1 MGLKEEVVEELVR
14 NDTIHHHTTLQ
25 ISLLRSELKIVH
37 IHREE
42 TSRVSLLNDQE
53 RQLWNVLGSHATGSS
68 IDTRDLLL
76 QYLGA

>member
-25 ISLLRSELKIVH
+25 ISLLRSELIIVH

-53 RQLWNVLGSHATGSS
+53 R
-68 IDTRDLLL
+68 
-76 QYLGA
+76 